1 MIFVLWCTDVFFHC
15 EIGDSG
21 VGKTCLL
28 LSFTTDEFDS
38 DSRST
43 IGVDLKV
50 KIMNVKNQ
58 KVKLTIWD
66 TGNACFAF

>member
-1 MIFVLWCTDVFFHC
+1 MIEISEGSNFLRLV

-28 LSFTTDEFDS
+28 LSFTHDDFNA
-38 DSRST
+38 DSRAT

-50 KIMNVKNQ
+50 KIMNVGGK

-66 TGNACFAF
+66 TGKA